1 MKNQVQFKMKYF
13 ILLIFFINFSCAY
26 PDIDSVPD
34 FQNLKVTKEE
44 SIDLC
49 KMTKTDKNEL
59 SKCIDAVNN
68 N

>member
-1 MKNQVQFKMKYF
+1 MKFF

-34 FQNLKVTKEE
+34 FKNLKVTKEE

-59 SKCIDAVNN
+59 SKI
-68 N
+68 